1 MAGNGNVL
9 AEAGDSSHSHQGWD
23 MNFKWF
29 PSFWRKKAK
38 QGSAREQLMNTFMVK
53 YDNFKLLLES
63 NSELLKIISE
73 IEQKLRGQSAF
84 GLPYIEAQTARA
96 FFHSGR
102 MIQCLENMTGRPF
115 PSLRKALD
123 DIQQV
128 IKGEA
133 GAPRRS
139 VCKDLIL
146 KYEDIGREMLDT
158 AGAKNANV
166 AEVRNRV
173 GLNVPRGFAITTGAF
188 YRFIA
193 ANNLAEVI
201 QRLKAKVDLI
211 DTETI
216 LEVSEEIQGLISRAE
231 VPADLAQAILEAY
244 GELNAATPDDRKP
257 LKVSLRSSALGEDS
271 ALSFAGQYL
280 TVLNVP
286 PENIVADYKKVLAS
300 LFTPR
305 AIAYRLHMGVPFQ
318 EAAMAVACMEMI
330 QAVASGVMYTRNP
343 VNPLEN
349 RIIINAVWG
358 LGPYAVDGVVPPDS
372 YVLSKDTEPVLLK
385 SRIEEKTARLVARAD
400 GYLAEETVSQALRAR
415 ACLSEE
421 QARELAAFGLRLEK
435 HFGCPQD
442 IEWALNEEG
451 RLVILQARPLRLEGR
466 DRDGKALRTE
476 IPEGA
481 RILLDGGDVACP
493 GIGFGPAVHVKT
505 ESDLLSF
512 PDGGVL
518 IAMHSSSQYVMVMS
532 KAQGIITDFG
542 SILSHMA
549 SLTREYMIPTIMNTR
564 EATSLIPPGALI
576 TVDAYNG
583 RVYLG
588 RVEEILDSELQLG
601 GLGVRSPADQALRRR
616 ADLIVPLN
624 LTDPQSPH
632 FAEENCRTI
641 HDIMRFIHEKSYTVI
656 FQLGDLVTDRAGISA
671 RLKARLPLDLYVIDL
686 SGGLSVDATQV
697 ASVTPEDVLS
707 VPLQALLKGMLH
719 KGLQDQQPRPVNL
732 RGFLSVMSEQM
743 LSAPGI
749 GGERFGDR
757 SYAIVSDK
765 YLNFSSRVG
774 YHYSVLDCY
783 CGKTA
788 AKNYINFQFKGGA
801 ADDVRRNR
809 RARMIEKVLGALG
822 FMVETTG
829 DRVTARVA
837 KQEHPYIEEKLDLL
851 GRLLI
856 YTRQMDMMMHT
867 DAHVDHLTQCFLD
880 GNYCLERPSEN
891 KAVDAAG

>member
-1 MAGNGNVL
+1 M
-9 AEAGDSSHSHQGWD
+9 EA
-23 MNFKWF
+23 F
-29 PSFWRKKAK
+29 
-38 QGSAREQLMNTFMVK
+38 TVK

-63 NSELLKIISE
+63 NTELLKIISD
-73 IEQKLRGQSAF
+73 IEQKLRGQAGF
-84 GLPYIEAQTARA
+84 GLSYIHAQTVRS
-96 FFHSGR
+96 FFHCGR
-102 MIQCLENMTGRPF
+102 MIHCLEKMSGRLYPF
-115 PSLRKALD
+115 LKKALD
-123 DIQQV
+123 DIQQT

-133 GAPRRS
+133 RAAGRE
-139 VCKDLIL
+139 VCKAFTL
-146 KYEDIGREMLDT
+146 KYEGIGRESVD
-158 AGAKNANV
+158 AVGEKNANV
-166 AEVRNRV
+166 AEVRNRA
-173 GLNVPRGFAITTGAF
+173 GLKVPRGFAVTTAAF
-188 YRFIA
+188 DRFIA

-201 QRLKAKVDLI
+201 RRLKAKVDVI
-211 DTETI
+211 ETETI
-216 LEVSEEIQGLISRAE
+216 LEVSEEIQGLIGRAE

-244 GELNAATPDDRKP
+244 GELNGTTPDDKKP
-257 LKVSLRSSALGEDS
+257 LNVSLRSSAIGEDS

-286 PENIVADYKKVLAS
+286 PEKILAEYKKILAS

-330 QAVASGVMYTRNP
+330 HSVVSGVMYTRNP

-372 YVLSKDTEPVLLK
+372 YVLSKDPEPVLLK
-385 SRIEEKTARLVARAD
+385 ARIEEKRARLVARAD
-400 GYLAEETVSQALRAR
+400 GYLAEETVSQAFRGR

-442 IEWALNEEG
+442 IEWALDEEG
-451 RLVILQARPLRLEGR
+451 RFVILQARPLRLEGR
-466 DRDGKALRTE
+466 DLEGKAVRTE

-481 RILLDGGDVACP
+481 KVLVDSGEVACP
-493 GIGFGPAVHVKT
+493 GIGFGPAVHVRT
-505 ESDLLSF
+505 EADLISF

-518 IAMHSSSQYVMVMS
+518 VTVQSSPQYVMVMS
-532 KAQGIITDFG
+532 KAQGIIADFG
-542 SILSHMA
+542 SLVSHMA
-549 SLTREYMIPTIMNTR
+549 SLAREYMVPTILNTR
-564 EATSLIPPGALI
+564 EATSLIPPGTAV

-588 RVEEILDSELQLG
+588 RVEEILDSGLQFG
-601 GLGVRSPADQALRRR
+601 GFVVRGPAYQALRRR

-624 LTDPQSPH
+624 LTDPKSPQ
-632 FAEENCRTI
+632 FVEEHCRTI
-641 HDIMRFIHEKSYTVI
+641 HDIMRFIHEMSYTVV
-656 FQLGDLVTDRAGISA
+656 FQLGDLVTDRASVSA
-671 RLKARLPLDLYVIDL
+671 RLKALLPIDLYVIDL
-686 SGGLSVDATQV
+686 GGGLSVDATQV
-697 ASVTPEDVLS
+697 ATVVPEEVLS
-707 VPLQALLKGMLH
+707 APFKALLKGMLREDL
-719 KGLQDQQPRPVNL
+719 GSMQPRPVNL
-732 RGFLSVMSEQM
+732 SGFLSVMSEQM
-743 LSAPGI
+743 LSSPGL
-749 GGERFGDR
+749 GKERFGDR
-757 SYAIVSDK
+757 SYAIISDK

-783 CGKTA
+783 CGATV

-809 RARMIEKVLGALG
+809 RARMIEKVLGSLG

-829 DRVTARVA
+829 DRITARMA
-837 KQEHPYIEEKLDLL
+837 KQEHPYLEEKLDLL

-867 DAHVDHLTQCFLD
+867 ESHVDHLTQCFLD
-880 GNYCLERPSEN
+880 GNYCLDRSSERE
-891 KAVDAAG
+891 AADAAV